1 MRRFRITEPT
11 NLQRDRTVNKH
22 AIAKKKENTGD
33 LRNIPKERDEG
44 DDRENNPS
52 DDDTGSS
59 TRRDFDLGVI
69 QEVRSRIDG

>member
-22 AIAKKKENTGD
+22 AIAKKKITGD